1 MHLLTSPSAYYSL
14 NGNSN
19 KSYGTYNGTDNNGVT
34 YGVGKINQ
42 CAIYDGTN
50 DYTTI
55 QASTDFYF
63 GTADFGVSFWVKRN
77 DNGRR
82 QVIMGQA
89 DVAGANTANSITIEF
104 NSTDYL
110 ITAFCSGNNYY
121 SVPNVTTTTTDTNWH
136 HVVFTRTSGV
146 FKTYL
151 DTTLLGTLTNSSSIN
166 SSTKNFSFGR
176 SGEYNGLYFNGSICE
191 VGFWKQSLESNV
203 SELYRLGKGVTWPFY
218 NNNFKLLRR

>member
-19 KSYGTYNGTDNNGVT
+19 KSYGTYNGTDYNGVT

-50 DYTTI
+50 DYTAI
-55 QASTDFYF
+55 AAGSDFNF

-77 DNGRR
+77 ENGRR
-82 QVIMGQA
+82 QVIMGQSNA
-89 DVAGANTANSITIEF
+89 SGQHSSISIFIEF

-110 ITAFCSGNNYY
+110 TIVFCSGSNAY
-121 SVPNVTTTTTDTNWH
+121 SMPNVTTTTDTNWH

-151 DTTLLGTLTNSSSIN
+151 DTTLLGTLTNSSSLN
-166 SSTKNFSFGR
+166 STFHDFSFGR
-176 SGEYNGLYFNGSICE
+176 LGLHDGLYFNGSICE

-203 SELYRLGKGVTWPFY
+203 NELYRLGKGVVWPFY

>member
-19 KSYGTYNGTDNNGVT
+19 KSYGTYNGTDYNGVT

-55 QASTDFYF
+55 AASSDFNF
-63 GTADFGVSFWVKRN
+63 GTDDFGVSFWVKRN
-77 DNGRR
+77 ENGRR
-82 QVIMGQA
+82 QIIMGQSNA
-89 DVAGANTANSITIEF
+89 SGQNTAISIAIEF
-104 NSTDYL
+104 TSTDYL
-110 ITAFCSGNNYY
+110 NAIFCSGNNYY
-121 SVPNVTTTTTDTNWH
+121 TVPNVTTTTDTNWH

-146 FKTYL
+146 FKIYL

-166 SSTKNFSFGR
+166 SSIKSFSFGR

-203 SELYRLGKGVTWPFY
+203 KELYRLGKGVMWPFY
-218 NNNFKLLRR
+218 NNNFKVLRR

>member
-55 QASTDFYF
+55 VPNSDFSF

-77 DNGRR
+77 ENGRR
-82 QVIMGQA
+82 QVIMGQSNA
-89 DVAGANTANSITIEF
+89 SGQDSSVSIIIEF
-104 NSTDYL
+104 SSTDYL
-110 ITAFCSGNNYY
+110 IASFCSGANSY
-121 SVPNVTTTTTDTNWH
+121 SLPNVTTTTDTNWH

-146 FKTYL
+146 FKIYL
-151 DTTLLGTLTNSSSIN
+151 DATLLGTLTNSSSIN
-166 SSTKNFSFGR
+166 SNFLNDFAFGR
-176 SGEYNGLYFNGSICE
+176 LGLHNGLYFNGSICE

-203 SELYRLGKGVTWPFY
+203 NELYRLGKGVVWPFY